1 MDLSAS
7 REGLR
12 TYARGRAYDPNRY
25 PITPYRDPN
34 GPAKPVEEEPKE
46 LTEEDKA
53 ILAET
58 NPELMAQAEAAEK
71 AAETSAVEAPVEEA
85 PAADTPMEDAPTGE
99 NGDYETAYADE
110 DGEDTEK

>member
-1 MDLSAS
+1 MSAS

-34 GPAKPVEEEPKE
+34 GPAKPVEEPVEEEPVE
-46 LTEEDKA
+46 LTEEEKQ

-58 NPELMAQAEAAEK
+58 NPELAAQAAAAEK
-71 AAETSAVEAPVEEA
+71 AIEAPETPSEE
-85 PAADTPMEDAPTGE
+85 D
-99 NGDYETAYADE
+99 GDYEEAYAE
-110 DGEDTEK
+110 DGED